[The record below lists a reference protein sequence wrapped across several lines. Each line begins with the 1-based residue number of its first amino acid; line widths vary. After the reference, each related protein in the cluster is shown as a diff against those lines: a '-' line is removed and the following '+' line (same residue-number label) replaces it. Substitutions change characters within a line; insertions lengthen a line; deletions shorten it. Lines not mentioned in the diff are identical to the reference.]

1 MRLRFAFVFGPH
13 LLPEVVNVFL
23 TELLVVYTVSAL
35 VVFAFHRFRVPSVVG
50 LLVSGVLV
58 GPHGLKLVSD
68 LEDVHLLAETGVVVL
83 LFTVG
88 LEFSL
93 GRLLAMSRLM
103 LQIGAPQVL
112 GCAAV
117 SVAATWWYLGSL
129 NSAIFAGML
138 VAMSSTAVVFKLLA
152 DRGEMESPHGRIAVA
167 VLLFQDLLVVV
178 CMLMIPL
185 LADGAGNVVGALGSL
200 LLGLATVAGIL
211 IAGRT
216 LIPGLLHQI
225 VRTRNRELFLIAIF
239 VVCIGTATLTAWAG
253 LSLALGAFLAGL
265 LLAESEYGHQTL
277 AEVLPFR
284 DTLSSLFFVSVGM
297 LLDVRFML
305 ANLALVV
312 LTVLAL
318 VVLKF
323 VCVALPTKLLG
334 YPLRTAWLAGLA
346 LAQVGEFSF
355 VLAVRGL
362 EAELLEPGD
371 YQIFLSAAVLTM
383 GLTPFLI
390 NSGARTWS
398 WLQTW
403 WGEEAVK
410 QAEAAQLADQAGH
423 PHLQDHVVIA
433 GYGLNG
439 RNLARVL
446 NETGI
451 EYVVLEMN
459 PETVRQ
465 RRKTGEHV
473 LYGDCTRTAVLEHA
487 GIGSARAYVVVVSD
501 PTSIRQT
508 VALARKLRP
517 DLRIIVRTRFLTE
530 VDELR
535 KLGASEI
542 IPEDF
547 ETSVEIFS
555 RVLREYEVPG
565 NVISRLTSQIRAG
578 QYQILRSERLGRD
591 LSPLAT
597 DLFATSE
604 LETAVLSADSP
615 LAGRTLAESGLRTKT
630 GASIVAVRR
639 GSETH
644 ANPPADLPLAAGDT
658 LVLFGSPEQ
667 LQAALEVITSKL

>member
-1 MRLRFAFVFGPH
+1 M
-13 LLPEVVNVFL
+13 FL

-58 GPHGLKLVSD
+58 GPHGLGLVHD

-93 GRLLAMSRLM
+93 GKLLAMSRLM
-103 LQIGAPQVL
+103 LEVGAPQVL
-112 GCAAV
+112 GSALLTV
-117 SVAATWWYLGSL
+117 MATWWYLGSV

-138 VAMSSTAVVFKLLA
+138 VAMSSTAVVLKLLA

-178 CMLMIPL
+178 FMLMIPL
-185 LADGAGNVVGALGSL
+185 LADGAGNVTGALGSL
-200 LLGLATVAGIL
+200 ALGLVTVAGIL
-211 IAGRT
+211 FAGRT

-265 LLAESEYGHQTL
+265 LLSESEYGHQTL

-297 LLDVRFML
+297 LLNVQFML
-305 ANLALVV
+305 ANLALVAV
-312 LTVLAL
+312 TVLAL
-318 VVLKF
+318 LILKF
-323 VCVALPTKLLG
+323 CCVALPTKLRG
-334 YPLRTAWLAGLA
+334 YPLRTAWLAGLS

-355 VLAVRGL
+355 VLAERGL
-362 EAELLEPGD
+362 DSKLLEEGD

-390 NSGARTWS
+390 NSGARTWG

-403 WGEEAVK
+403 WGEEAVR
-410 QAEAAQLADQAGH
+410 QAEAAQLADQADD
-423 PHLQDHVVIA
+423 PHLKDHVIIA

-465 RRKTGEHV
+465 RRKAGEHV
-473 LYGDCTRTAVLEHA
+473 LYGDCTRAAVLEHA

-604 LETAVLSADSP
+604 LETAVLAVDSP
-615 LAGRTLAESGLRTKT
+615 LAGHTLAESRLRSQT

-639 GSETH
+639 GPETH
-644 ANPPADLPLAAGDT
+644 ANPPADFQLTAGDT

-667 LQAALEVITSKL
+667 LHGALEVVTGEV

>member
-1 MRLRFAFVFGPH
+1 M
-13 LLPEVVNVFL
+13 FL

-35 VVFAFHRFRVPSVVG
+35 VVFAFQRFRVPSVVG

-58 GPHGLKLVSD
+58 GPHGLQLVSD

-93 GRLLAMSRLM
+93 GRLVAMSRLM
-103 LQIGAPQVL
+103 LQIGLPQVL

-117 SVAATWWYLGSL
+117 AAAATWWYLGTL
-129 NSAIFAGML
+129 NSAVFAGML
-138 VAMSSTAVVFKLLA
+138 VAMSSTAVVLKLLA

-178 CMLMIPL
+178 CMLLIPL
-185 LADGAGNVVGALGSL
+185 LSRGAGHAAGALGGL
-200 LLGLATVAGIL
+200 AMGLATVAGIL
-211 IAGRT
+211 LAGRT
-216 LIPGLLHQI
+216 AIPGLLHQI

-265 LLAESEYGHQTL
+265 LLSESEYGHQTL

-297 LLDVRFML
+297 LLDVRFL
-305 ANLALVV
+305 VANLALIVV
-312 LTVLAL
+312 TVLAL
-318 VVLKF
+318 VLLKF
-323 VCVALPTKLLG
+323 CCVALPTKLLG
-334 YPLRTAWLAGLA
+334 YPLRTAWLAGLS

-355 VLAVRGL
+355 VLAERGL
-362 EAELLEPGD
+362 AAKLIEEGD
-371 YQIFLSAAVLTM
+371 YQIFLAAAVLTM

-390 NSGARTWS
+390 GSGARTWT
-398 WLQTW
+398 WLQSW
-403 WGEEAVK
+403 WGEDAVRR
-410 QAEAAQLADQAGH
+410 AEAAQLADQAGDS
-423 PHLQDHVVIA
+423 LLKEHVIIA

-473 LYGDCTRTAVLEHA
+473 LYGDCTRAAVLEHA
-487 GIGSARAYVVVVSD
+487 GIETARAYVVVVSD
-501 PTSIRQT
+501 PTSVRQT

-530 VDELR
+530 VEELR
-535 KLGASEI
+535 ALGASEI

-578 QYQILRSERLGRD
+578 QYEILRSERLGRD

-604 LETAVLSADSP
+604 LDTAVLAAESP
-615 LAGRTLAESGLRTKT
+615 LAGRTLAESRLRSLT
-630 GASIVAVRR
+630 GSSIVAVRR
-639 GSETH
+639 GAETH
-644 ANPPADLPLAAGDT
+644 ANPAADFALQAGDT

-667 LQAALEVITSKL
+667 LHAALGVVTGEGPASA